1 MSMSLAKMARLKV
14 LMLVLMLIIGST
26 KAVAQTADF
35 ARYIDPMIG
44 TLRGAYTFPGP
55 CVPWGMVQLTPYTSG
70 GSVSGFFASDPFI
83 YGFVHTD
90 VSGPGCSGW
99 GNLLLMATTG
109 EPSTEKEQNA
119 SVYPGTVSTARAGY
133 FSTSLL
139 TYDIDVELTSTKRA
153 GMTRFT
159 FPRRQG
165 DANILFDVT
174 GGLTATHE
182 AYIELLDD
190 STLVGYKSGGDFW
203 GIPTYETTYFFAR
216 FSKPSVAAR
225 VWSGTQFYSAG
236 DMGSVEG
243 DDIGACLRFDTE
255 EGEEICVKVGISY
268 VGIDNARMN
277 LETEIGHRDF
287 DRVAAAAYADWN
299 ETISRVEVRDDNED
313 NKTIF
318 YSALYHTLIH
328 PNVFND
334 VNGEYPDVSNGG
346 VKRADGF
353 TRHTLFS
360 LWDTY
365 RTVHPFLTL
374 LYPEQQNHMVRSMLE
389 HYREAGWLPL
399 WEISGTDTR
408 VMIGD
413 PAAVV
418 IADSYNKGLRGFDE
432 ELAFEAAAKS
442 AFVDVNRNPGRPENA
457 KYVTQGYIPYSE
469 EHIFFSDAGVSVM
482 QEYCLAD
489 AALAAMAR
497 SMCRTHE
504 AELLEQ
510 RSRTYVNSFDAT
522 SGFFRPRL
530 ASGDWFEPFDPE
542 QHEHEL
548 TSGRLLAG
556 GPGFTEGSA
565 WNYRFFVPHDQPGLI
580 RMMGKERWLNALQ
593 EYFSEGRFAW
603 NQHNLAFP
611 FLFNYLPGEQWR
623 SVATTRSMMQEYFAT
638 GAGGLPG
645 SDDAGSLSAWYLF
658 ATLGFYPDYPG
669 GTFYQLTS
677 PLFEEVTLHLDRRYY
692 PGSSFVIRAK
702 RDSPDSRFVRAARL
716 NGGVFSAVQIDH
728 ATIVTGGLLEFEL
741 QDEPGSSLQP
751 NSHVEIK
758 LSESLSLHNPD
769 RVVILSQ
776 GLQSQENL
784 ELAVSEDISMCRPLY
799 TITYSD
805 SLPSAVLTGLPEG
818 SLLFVRGRSVNNGAS
833 GLWSKPVS
841 FRTGLRRKDLPKGE
855 NKQGLQIVSF
865 GPNPASEIISIVLY
879 SGNAQEL
886 RVRVFNMHGGIVAR
900 STFQGEAH
908 SAQYRMLDVS
918 SLATGVYVMEIEG
931 GGERAAALINV
942 IN

>member
-1 MSMSLAKMARLKV
+1 MRLAKTGCLNV
-14 LMLVLMLIIGST
+14 LITALMLIIGGAQ
-26 KAVAQTADF
+26 AVAQTTDF

-44 TLRGAYTFPGP
+44 TLRGAFTFPGP
-55 CVPWGMVQLTPYTSG
+55 CVPWGMVQLTPYTNG

-109 EPSTEKEQNA
+109 EPSTEKEENA
-119 SVYPGTVSTARAGY
+119 SVYSGTLTRARAGY
-133 FSTSLL
+133 FSTTLL
-139 TYDIDVELTSTKRA
+139 SYDIDVELTSTKRV
-153 GMTRFT
+153 GMTRFA
-159 FPRRQG
+159 FPQRDG

-174 GGLTATHE
+174 GGLTATHK

-216 FSKPSVAAR
+216 FSKPSLTAR
-225 VWSGTQFYSAG
+225 VWSGTQFYRA
-236 DMGSVEG
+236 DEMPAVEG
-243 DDIGACLRFDTE
+243 DDIGACLRFNTE

-268 VGIDNARMN
+268 VSIDNARLN
-277 LETEIGHRDF
+277 LETELDNREF
-287 DRVAAAAYADWN
+287 DRVAADAYAEWN

-346 VKRADGF
+346 VKQANGF

-374 LYPEQQNHMVRSMLE
+374 VYPEQQNNMVRSMLE

-399 WEISGTDTR
+399 WEISGTDTH

-432 ELAFEAAAKS
+432 ELAFEAVVKS
-442 AFVDVNRNPGRPENA
+442 AFVDVNRNPGRPEDA
-457 KYVTQGYIPYSE
+457 KYMTHGYIPYSE

-489 AALAAMAR
+489 AALAEMAR
-497 SMCRTHE
+497 GMCRTQE
-504 AELLEQ
+504 AELLEL
-510 RSRTYVNSFDAT
+510 RSRTYVNSFDAST
-522 SGFFRPRL
+522 GFFRPRL
-530 ASGDWFEPFDPE
+530 ASGGWFEPFDPE

-580 RMMGKERWLNALQ
+580 RLMGEERWLSALQ

-623 SVATTRSMMQEYFAT
+623 SVETTRSMMREFFSA

-645 SDDAGSLSAWYLF
+645 SDDAGGLSAWYLF
-658 ATLGFYPDYPG
+658 AALGFYPDYPG
-669 GTFYQLTS
+669 GTFYQVSS

-692 PGSSFVIRAK
+692 PGSSFVIRAE
-702 RDSPDSRFVRAARL
+702 RESPDSKFVRAAKL
-716 NGGVFSAVQIDH
+716 NGELFSAVQLDH
-728 ATIVTGGLLEFEL
+728 ATIVAGGLLEFDL
-741 QDEPGSSLQP
+741 QDEPGSSLHP

-758 LSESLSLHNPD
+758 LSESLPLHDPD
-769 RVVILSQ
+769 EVVILSQ
-776 GLQSQENL
+776 GLKPHENL
-784 ELAVSEDISMCRPLY
+784 QLEVSDDTSMCRPLY
-799 TITYSD
+799 TITYTD
-805 SLPSAVLTGLPEG
+805 SLPSAVLTSLPENK
-818 SLLFVRGRSVNNGAS
+818 LLFVRGRSVSNGAS
-833 GLWSKPVS
+833 GLWSNSVS
-841 FRTGLRRKDLPKGE
+841 FRTGPGWTDNPQGKNE
-855 NKQGLQIVSF
+855 QGLQIVSF
-865 GPNPASEIISIVLY
+865 GPNPASERIGIVLY
-879 SGNAQEL
+879 SGNSHEL
-886 RVRVFNMHGGIVAR
+886 RLRVFNMHGGLVAR
-900 STFQGEAH
+900 TTFRCEAH
-908 SAQYRMLDVS
+908 SAQYQMIDVR
-918 SLATGVYVMEIEG
+918 SLATGVYVLEVEG
-931 GGERAAALINV
+931 GGEREAALFNV